1 MQLQLIISVSQ
12 LLGDTNINLINNSR
26 FQESLSL
33 INNYATTDK
42 TVQGTKFSDLV
53 KELIRSIRK
62 ILMATM
68 LMKEHENDPEKLL
81 DLQHHLANSYRETS
95 PALRRTWLVSM
106 SKQHIK
112 NGNYSEAAQCL
123 SHVCALEFEF
133 LRAKNN
139 QDLFEA
145 KDFEKISTNIVRDE
159 RPFGDSTSVLV
170 KDIYSS
176 TEQQFTEELLI
187 KSMQNAIGLFAKA
200 ERFEMIPE
208 LYRLLNPL
216 YEKKRDYETLI
227 KVHREISENYQKIY
241 NLQKSNKRFLGR
253 YYKVG
258 FYGRD
263 YFEDDSGLEFIYKEE
278 KVTSLSEISQR
289 LKDLYGKKHGAQNIK
304 LIQSENEVDE
314 YKDCDQR
321 YGYIQITHVVPYN
334 YELEEEKTRKTLF
347 ERVNNID
354 RFMFETAFCLSDES
368 KSRSLNPEDQAKRR
382 TIITTAYQFPYVVK
396 RVKVLGKQ
404 VQILS
409 PIEVAID
416 EMKAQVRELQ
426 EVIQCEQPDLKRLH
440 LRLGGSISVQVNAG
454 PLAYAKVGDRNPF
467 R

>member
-1 MQLQLIISVSQ
+1 M
-12 LLGDTNINLINNSR
+12 
-26 FQESLSL
+26 
-33 INNYATTDK
+33 
-42 TVQGTKFSDLV
+42 
-53 KELIRSIRK
+53 
-62 ILMATM
+62 
-68 LMKEHENDPEKLL
+68 
-81 DLQHHLANSYRETS
+81 
-95 PALRRTWLVSM
+95 
-106 SKQHIK
+106 
-112 NGNYSEAAQCL
+112 
-123 SHVCALEFEF
+123 
-133 LRAKNN
+133 
-139 QDLFEA
+139 
-145 KDFEKISTNIVRDE
+145 
-159 RPFGDSTSVLV
+159 
-170 KDIYSS
+170 
-176 TEQQFTEELLI
+176 
-187 KSMQNAIGLFAKA
+187 
-200 ERFEMIPE
+200 
-208 LYRLLNPL
+208 
-216 YEKKRDYETLI
+216 
-227 KVHREISENYQKIY
+227 HREISENYQKIY